1 MKILVVV
8 AHPDD
13 EILGM
18 GGTIKKLSKSKNEI
32 KIVVMATGIAARRSI
47 NFKNSTKYNINKTE
61 NRIITKQI
69 HTLKLH
75 ARKAVKLLGVTDIE
89 FLNYPDNEMDKV
101 SNLELT
107 KSIEKIIH
115 SFKPEV
121 VYTHTP
127 FDVNIDHIAC
137 YRAVLT
143 ATRPKKNT
151 IVKKV
156 ISFEVPSSS
165 EWNFTST
172 FTPNTFV
179 DITHEIKNKI
189 KALQAYKTESEKYP
203 HPRSTKALQAI
214 GNRWGT
220 VSGFS
225 VAEAFF
231 LVRSLED

>member
-13 EILGM
+13 EVLGM
-18 GGTIKKLSKSKNEI
+18 GGTIKKLTNNGHKI
-32 KIVVMATGIAARRSI
+32 KIVIMATGIAARRSI
-47 NFKNSTKYNINKTE
+47 NFKNSSEYTIDQRKKETINK
-61 NRIITKQI
+61 QI
-69 HTLKLH
+69 KKLKLH
-75 ARKAVKLLGVTDIE
+75 ATKAAKILGVTDIE
-89 FLNYPDNEMDKV
+89 FLDFPDNEMDKI

-107 KSIEKIIH
+107 KSIEKIIDK
-115 SFKPEV
+115 FKPTI

-127 FDVNIDHIAC
+127 FDVNVDHVSC
-137 YRAVLT
+137 YNAVLT

-156 ISFEVPSSS
+156 MSFEVPSSS
-165 EWNFTST
+165 EWNFTSI

-179 DITHEIKNKI
+179 DISREIKNKI
-189 KALQAYKTESEKYP
+189 KALEAYVSELQKYP
-203 HPRSTKALQAI
+203 HPRSPKALQAI

-225 VAEAFF
+225 VAEAFS
-231 LVRSLED
+231 LVRLLED

>member
-13 EILGM
+13 EVLGM
-18 GGTIKKLSKSKNEI
+18 GGTIKKLSKNKNEI
-32 KIVVMATGIAARRSI
+32 KIAIMATGIAARRSI
-47 NFKNSTKYNINKTE
+47 NFKNSSKYNVNKTE
-61 NRIITKQI
+61 NEIIIKQI
-69 HTLKLH
+69 NTLRLH
-75 ARKAVKLLGVTDIE
+75 ATKSAKILGVRDIE

-107 KSIEKIIH
+107 KSVERIIH

-127 FDVNIDHIAC
+127 FDVNVDHIAC

-151 IVKKV
+151 I
-156 ISFEVPSSS
+156 
-165 EWNFTST
+165 
-172 FTPNTFV
+172 V

>member
-1 MKILVVV
+1 MKILIVV

-32 KIVVMATGIAARRSI
+32 KIIVMATGIAARRSI

-89 FLNYPDNEMDKV
+89 FLNYPDNQMDKV

-121 VYTHTP
+121 VYTQTP

-189 KALQAYKTESEKYP
+189 KALQAYKTELEKYP
-203 HPRSTKALQAI
+203 HPRSAKALQAI

-225 VAEAFF
+225 VAEAFS